1 MDEIYN
7 HALKK
12 GAYMITEEK
21 HSYENPLIELLLTSE
36 EDIITTSGETGGDT
50 GGDDDGKDWTGEW
63 DPL

>member
-1 MDEIYN
+1 
-7 HALKK
+7 
-12 GAYMITEEK
+12 MITEEK

-50 GGDDDGKDWTGEW
+50 GGDGDSKDWTGEW